1 MPLAHAPGRQHRS
14 QPLFQE
20 AFVLNLS
27 ISRRPRIAGFTFI
40 EMLLVF
46 VIMGIMLSITVK
58 SVRGTWVASSRRSAS
73 REVTSY
79 LFRARAIAIQQSRT
93 AWLVRS
99 GNVLK
104 IMVDSSGT
112 PVRLGTQ
119 IDMSARY
126 GATLGAPSGKDTV
139 QFDPRGFA
147 VYVAPAPK
155 FPGQMRDALR
165 HACRRLG
172 RGREPRHFRG
182 MDARSPGPGR

>member
-1 MPLAHAPGRQHRS
+1 MPLAHALGRQHRS

-20 AFVLNLS
+20 AFVLNS
-27 ISRRPRIAGFTFI
+27 SMSRWSRTAGFTFI

-79 LFRARAIAIQQSRT
+79 LFRTRAIAIQQSRT

-104 IMVDSSGT
+104 ILVDSSGT

-155 FPGQMRDALR
+155 FTVQIGTGTDTL
-165 HACRRLG
+165 CVTGLG
-172 RGREPRHFRG
+172 RITT
-182 MDARSPGPGR
+182 RSCP

>member
-73 REVTSY
+73 REVTAY
-79 LFRARAIAIQQSRT
+79 LFRARTIAIQQSRT

-104 IMVDSSGT
+104 ILVDSSGT
-112 PVRLGTQ
+112 PVQLRTQ
-119 IDMSARY
+119 IDMSQRY
-126 GATLGAPSGKDTV
+126 GATLGASPKDTI
-139 QFDPRGFA
+139 QFDPRGF
-147 VYVAPAPK
+147 VANVAQTPK
-155 FPGQMRDALR
+155 LTVQIGAATDTL
-165 HACRRLG
+165 CVTGLG
-172 RGREPRHFRG
+172 RITT
-182 MDARSPGPGR
+182 RSCP

>member
-1 MPLAHAPGRQHRS
+1 MPLAHARGRQHRS

-27 ISRRPRIAGFTFI
+27 ISRWSRSAGFTFI

-46 VIMGIMLSITVK
+46 VIIGIMLSITVK

-79 LFRARAIAIQQSRT
+79 LFRARTIAIQQSRT

-104 IMVDSSGT
+104 ILVDSTGT
-112 PVRLGTQ
+112 PVQLRTQ

-126 GATLGAPSGKDTV
+126 GATLGGKDTI

-155 FPGQMRDALR
+155 LTVQIGAATDTL
-165 HACRRLG
+165 CITGLG
-172 RGREPRHFRG
+172 RITT
-182 MDARSPGPGR
+182 RSCP

>member
-99 GNVLK
+99 GNVVR

-112 PVRLGTQ
+112 PVQLGSQ
-119 IDMSARY
+119 IDFLQRY
-126 GATLGAPSGKDTV
+126 GATLGFSPTPKDDV

-147 VYVAPAPK
+147 VGVTTAPK
-155 FPGQMRDALR
+155 FIIALGGR
-165 HACRRLG
+165 TDTVCVTALG
-172 RGREPRHFRG
+172 KITT
-182 MDARSPGPGR
+182 RSCP

>member
-1 MPLAHAPGRQHRS
+1 GHRHPFS
-14 QPLFQE
+14 TLFQE

-27 ISRRPRIAGFTFI
+27 ISRRSRTAGFTFI

-46 VIMGIMLSITVK
+46 VIMGLMLSITVK

-126 GATLGAPSGKDTV
+126 GATLGAPSAARAAGSAAAVSRGISEAWTLDHLARADDVTV
-139 QFDPRGFA
+139 NVTF
-147 VYVAPAPK
+147 
-155 FPGQMRDALR
+155 LSN
-165 HACRRLG
+165 RRQ
-172 RGREPRHFRG
+172 RTETFR
-182 MDARSPGPGR
+182 SFLPC